1 MKQLIDDD
9 GEEKKIPTK
18 DFILQLNE
26 RLVQALKDFKEIIH
40 EYNNPI
46 GDEKSI
52 IVLQRA
58 IELYLETIVPIQD
71 KIRRA
76 SYAYNE
82 VETVDDDDD
91 DGPKKY
97 NLIQEKHTLEQLEIN
112 LPDHEPEVKDMKLR

>member
-1 MKQLIDDD
+1 MN
-9 GEEKKIPTK
+9 KKISINK
-18 DFILQLNE
+18 ILIKYDKIFIYTYYFLLS
-26 RLVQALKDFKEIIH
+26 KEIIH

-46 GDEKSI
+46 VDEKSI

-82 VETVDDDDD
+82 VEIDNGAPVASC
-91 DGPKKY
+91 GAVVEEKKY
-97 NLIQEKHTLEQLEIN
+97 SLIQEKHTLQQLEIN
-112 LPDHEPEVKDMKLR
+112 LPEHEPEVKNMKLR